1 MKVRFMGVNDELEMV
16 SNFFE
21 AIKQDPRIRKLT
33 VSAPYPNRGNSNE
46 SRVYVDIELK
56 DVKTFDLV
64 KR

>member
-1 MKVRFMGVNDELEMV
+1 MKIRFMGINDELEIV
-16 SNFFE
+16 TKFFE
-21 AIKQDPRIRKLT
+21 AIKQDPKIRKLT

>member
-1 MKVRFMGVNDELEMV
+1 MKIRFMGVNDELEIV
-16 SNFFE
+16 TNFFE

-46 SRVYVDIELK
+46 SRVYVDIELHDAK
-56 DVKTFDLV
+56 SFELV